1 MGIKITEL
9 TSAGKLV
16 GNELTPIV
24 QSTET
29 RQAAV
34 SSVFTALTSQND
46 GRYVC
51 GFNSTAQGYLAFT
64 GAGNG
69 TVDLGVGACSSV
81 NFAGLSAAGDT
92 RVCGSLTVAGGGTA
106 YICTNVPLSAYGGVD
121 ICSNLNVRGNTILG
135 DSICDTI
142 TIAGNSVFCSN
153 LTANGNISGT
163 GNLSATGSVD
173 ASDIVIAECINHK
186 NDSTTFIQFR
196 AGQMD
201 LHAGAQTNGGGA
213 IQIGS
218 GYVAINEDED
228 PDMDFCVRSSAG
240 TNTALYADG
249 GTGYVGINTTSPSE
263 QLAVVGNQ
271 TISGSLSSTD
281 LNVRGS
287 GCGAPVILRCL
298 PLADPLI
305 AGGVWLCCG
314 CLRISCVT

>member
-9 TSAGKLV
+9 TSASTLV
-16 GNELTPIV
+16 GNELTPLI

-29 RQAAV
+29 RQTAV

-51 GFNSTAQGYLAFT
+51 GISVPSQGYLAFT
-64 GAGNG
+64 GAGNCSSL
-69 TVDLGVGACSSV
+69 DLGVHTCSNV

-135 DSICDTI
+135 DTVCDTI

-153 LTANGNISGT
+153 LTVNGTISA
-163 GNLSATGSVD
+163 SGSVD
-173 ASDIVIAECINHK
+173 ASDIVIANKITHK
-186 NDSTTFIQFR
+186 GDSTTFIEY
-196 AGQMD
+196 GNGLMN
-201 LHAGAQTNGGGA
+201 LYAGAQTNGGGA

-240 TNTALYADG
+240 NNTALYADG

-263 QLAVVGNQ
+263 QLTVCGNLSI
-271 TISGSLSSTD
+271 TCGNLTTSGSSSLVNITGTGT
-281 LNVRGS
+281 L
-287 GCGAPVILRCL
+287 ILPNL
-298 PLADPLI
+298 PTSDPLV
-305 AGGVWLCCG
+305 AGGIYYCTSDKI
-314 CLRISCVT
+314 LRISCVT